1 MIKILKTEDNKK
13 LLKLS
18 ISEAVSGSWFSLISP
33 NEEEIK
39 QVSLVLGLDEDFLL
53 NSLDLDERSRI
64 EIEDGN
70 TLIITNL
77 PIMTEDGC
85 FDTLPLGI
93 IYTPTSIITVCS
105 KDNNILSSFNETT
118 AYSFDTRNKTEFM
131 LKMLYRS
138 VKFYLKYLDIINRT
152 TENIEIELQKAT
164 NNKALFQLME
174 IQKTLVYFSTALKDN
189 DIVKKLMEGITNIF
203 MFDLLLKESDRT
215 LKNIEII
222 ENGTDIKLAP
232 LYDTSSIFSDT
243 NTKLGIDEEDYLKN
257 DIDKLNKFLEYSD
270 NSSKEKFYSYLE
282 TLDSIGIEKIIKETE
297 KENNLII
304 SNDLKDELIAKF
316 NERISIFKDNGKR
329 VSRH

>member
-13 LLKLS
+13 LSKLS
-18 ISEAVSGSWFSLISP
+18 ISEAVSGSWFSLIAP

-70 TLIITNL
+70 ILIITNL
-77 PIMTEDGC
+77 PIMTDDGC
-85 FDTLPLGI
+85 FDTLPMGI

-105 KDNNILSSFNETT
+105 RDNNILSSFNEST

-131 LKMLYRS
+131 LKILYRS

-152 TENIEIELQKAT
+152 TDNIETELQKAT

-189 DIVKKLMEGITNIF
+189 DIVLQKIMRMTN
-203 MFDLLLKESDRT
+203 
-215 LKNIEII
+215 
-222 ENGTDIKLAP
+222 
-232 LYDTSSIFSDT
+232 SSSVS
-243 NTKLGIDEEDYLKN
+243 YLKN
-257 DIDKLNKFLEYSD
+257 TEEDIDLLEDVIIDTRQAIEMVDMHRMILEAMMEGFASIINNNLNQVMKFLADRKS
-270 NSSKEKFYSYLE
+270 
-282 TLDSIGIEKIIKETE
+282 
-297 KENNLII
+297 
-304 SNDLKDELIAKF
+304 
-316 NERISIFKDNGKR
+316 
-329 VSRH
+329 VV

>member
-13 LLKLS
+13 LSKLS
-18 ISEAVSGSWFSLISP
+18 ISEAVSGSWFSLIAP

-70 TLIITNL
+70 ILIITNL

-85 FDTLPLGI
+85 FDTLPMGI

-105 KDNNILSSFNETT
+105 RDNNILSSFNEAT

-131 LKMLYRS
+131 LKILFRS

-152 TENIEIELQKAT
+152 TDNIETELQKAT

-189 DIVKKLMEGITNIF
+189 DIVLQKIMRMTN
-203 MFDLLLKESDRT
+203 S
-215 LKNIEII
+215 
-222 ENGTDIKLAP
+222 A
-232 LYDTSSIFSDT
+232 SS
-243 NTKLGIDEEDYLKN
+243 YLKN
-257 DIDKLNKFLEYSD
+257 TEEDIDLLEDVIIDTRQAIEMVDMHRMILEAMMEGFASIINNNLNQVMKFLAAI
-270 NSSKEKFYSYLE
+270 
-282 TLDSIGIEKIIKETE
+282 TIIMSIPTMIGGLWGMNVPVPYGSHPFGFIIVVA
-297 KENNLII
+297 LAII
-304 SNDLKDELIAKF
+304 T
-316 NERISIFKDNGKR
+316 SIVVVLYFRKKGMF
-329 VSRH
+329 

>member
-1 MIKILKTEDNKK
+1 MIKILKSEDNKK
-13 LLKLS
+13 LNKLS
-18 ISEAVSGSWFSLISP
+18 ISEAVSGSWFSLINPS
-33 NEEEIK
+33 EEEIK

-70 TLIITNL
+70 ILIITNL

-85 FDTLPLGI
+85 FDTLPMGI

-131 LKMLYRS
+131 LKILYRS

-152 TENIEIELQKAT
+152 TENIETELQKAT

-189 DIVKKLMEGITNIF
+189 DIVLQKIMRMTNSNSQNYMKNTEEDIDLLEDVIIDTRQAIEMVDMHRMILEAMMEGF
-203 MFDLLLKESDRT
+203 AS
-215 LKNIEII
+215 II
-222 ENGTDIKLAP
+222 N
-232 LYDTSSIFSDT
+232 
-243 NTKLGIDEEDYLKN
+243 NN
-257 DIDKLNKFLEYSD
+257 LNLVMKFLAAITIIMSIPTMIGGLWGMNVPVPYGTNQYGFLIVVALSIIT
-270 NSSKEKFYSYLE
+270 SIVVVFYFRKK
-282 TLDSIGIEKIIKETE
+282 GM
-297 KENNLII
+297 
-304 SNDLKDELIAKF
+304 F
-316 NERISIFKDNGKR
+316 
-329 VSRH
+329 

>member
-18 ISEAVSGSWFSLISP
+18 ISEAVSGSWFSLIAP

-70 TLIITNL
+70 ILIITNL

-105 KDNNILSSFNETT
+105 KDNNILSSFNEST

-131 LKMLYRS
+131 LKILYRS
-138 VKFYLKYLDIINRT
+138 VKFYLKYLDIINNT
-152 TENIEIELQKAT
+152 TDNIETELQKAT

-189 DIVKKLMEGITNIF
+189 EIVLQKIMRMTNSNSLNYMKNTEEDIDLLEDVIIDTRQAIEMVDMHRMILEAMMEGF
-203 MFDLLLKESDRT
+203 AS
-215 LKNIEII
+215 II
-222 ENGTDIKLAP
+222 N
-232 LYDTSSIFSDT
+232 
-243 NTKLGIDEEDYLKN
+243 NN
-257 DIDKLNKFLEYSD
+257 LNLVMKFLAAITIIMSIPTMIGGLWGMNVKVPYGNNPYGFLIVFTISVIT
-270 NSSKEKFYSYLE
+270 SIVVVFYFRKK
-282 TLDSIGIEKIIKETE
+282 GM
-297 KENNLII
+297 
-304 SNDLKDELIAKF
+304 F
-316 NERISIFKDNGKR
+316 
-329 VSRH
+329 

>member
-1 MIKILKTEDNKK
+1 MIKILKTEDNKQ

-18 ISEAVSGSWFSLISP
+18 INEAVSGSWFSLIAP

-70 TLIITNL
+70 ILIITNL

-85 FDTLPLGI
+85 FDTLPMGI

-118 AYSFDTRNKTEFM
+118 AYTFDTRNKTEFM
-131 LKMLYRS
+131 LKILYRS

-152 TENIEIELQKAT
+152 TDNIETELQKAT

-189 DIVKKLMEGITNIF
+189 DIVLQKIMRMTN
-203 MFDLLLKESDRT
+203 SAS
-215 LKNIEII
+215 
-222 ENGTDIKLAP
+222 G
-232 LYDTSSIFSDT
+232 S
-243 NTKLGIDEEDYLKN
+243 YLKN
-257 DIDKLNKFLEYSD
+257 TEEDIDLLEDVIIDTRQAIEMVDMHRMILEAMMEGFASIINNNLNQVMKFLAAI
-270 NSSKEKFYSYLE
+270 
-282 TLDSIGIEKIIKETE
+282 TIIMSIPTMIGGLWGMNVPVPYGSHQFGFIIVVA
-297 KENNLII
+297 LAII
-304 SNDLKDELIAKF
+304 T
-316 NERISIFKDNGKR
+316 SIVVLLYFRKKGMF
-329 VSRH
+329 

>member
-13 LLKLS
+13 LSKLS
-18 ISEAVSGSWFSLISP
+18 ISEAVSGSWFSLIAP

-70 TLIITNL
+70 ILIITNL

-85 FDTLPLGI
+85 FDTLPMGI
-93 IYTPTSIITVCS
+93 IYTPTSLITVCS

-131 LKMLYRS
+131 LKILYRS

-152 TENIEIELQKAT
+152 TENIETELQKAT

-189 DIVKKLMEGITNIF
+189 DIVLQKIMRMTN
-203 MFDLLLKESDRT
+203 SAS
-215 LKNIEII
+215 
-222 ENGTDIKLAP
+222 G
-232 LYDTSSIFSDT
+232 S
-243 NTKLGIDEEDYLKN
+243 YLKN
-257 DIDKLNKFLEYSD
+257 TEEDIDLLEDVIIDTKQAIEMVDMHRMILEAMMEGFASIINNNLNQVMKFLAAITIIMSIPTMIGGLWGMNVPVPYGTHQLG
-270 NSSKEKFYSYLE
+270 FLIVV
-282 TLDSIGIEKIIKETE
+282 TLAA
-297 KENNLII
+297 II
-304 SNDLKDELIAKF
+304 SIVVVVYFRKKGMF
-316 NERISIFKDNGKR
+316 
-329 VSRH
+329 